1 MTTVRTSDPE
11 GAARANPFEDGPVP
25 SEGAM

>member
-1 MTTVRTSDPE
+1 MTMVRTSDPD
-11 GAARANPFEDGPVP
+11 GVAPASPFGDGPVP